1 MGNSMKELFP
11 GYFKEDNNKVRDIWS
26 NAIFVFDTNILLNL
40 YRYSEVAK
48 DEFLEVLE
56 NTKDRIWLPYQATQ
70 EYLNNRLT
78 VIGEQEKSYNETIR
92 SINGLEGK
100 FDNARQHPFVSQ
112 GALEKLKG
120 MFETLK
126 LELEKNRDIHTER
139 ITSDQI
145 KDKLADIFEGKIGR
159 PYTKDELDSIFIEG
173 EQRYSQS
180 IPPGYKDASKSNN
193 KENIQLECKKYGDFI
208 IWKQHIEHAI
218 DTKKN
223 VIFVT
228 DDEKED
234 WWEEFNGKT
243 IGPRPELS
251 KEFREKTSKL
261 FLMYNS
267 YSFARHANDY
277 LDGNVSET
285 TVEEIQQVR
294 EQDWLDASFEAALV
308 KYRNFYD
315 LVSYIK
321 ENFSVGDKIPS
332 ERMLAD
338 TVGWTRSVIREQLVR
353 LESFGYL
360 AIEHGKS
367 SVLKRD
373 IPDISVIVNTDKD

>member
-1 MGNSMKELFP
+1 MLANSSTSL
-11 GYFKEDNNKVRDIWS
+11 
-26 NAIFVFDTNILLNL
+26 
-40 YRYSEVAK
+40 
-48 DEFLEVLE
+48 
-56 NTKDRIWLPYQATQ
+56 
-70 EYLNNRLT
+70 
-78 VIGEQEKSYNETIR
+78 SYGSMQKLCVTTLMVGTR
-92 SINGLEGK
+92 KRPIN
-100 FDNARQHPFVSQ
+100 PFVSQ
-112 GALEKLKG
+112 ESLEKLKG
-120 MFETLK
+120 MFKTLK
-126 LELEKNRDIHTER
+126 SELEKNRDIHTER

-145 KDKLADIFEGKIGR
+145 KDKLADIFEAKIGR
-159 PYTKDELDSIFIEG
+159 PYTKDELDNIFIEG

-180 IPPGYKDASKSNN
+180 IPPGYKDASKS
-193 KENIQLECKKYGDFI
+193 KIKDNIQLECKKYGDFI
-208 IWKQHIEHAI
+208 IWKQLIEHAI
-218 DTKKN
+218 DTKKS

-243 IGPRPELS
+243 IGSRPELS

-267 YSFARHANDY
+267 YSFARHANKY
-277 LDGNVSET
+277 LDGNVSAT

-294 EQDWLDASFEAALV
+294 EQDWLDASFEAALF

-321 ENFSVGDKIPS
+321 ENFSVGYKIPS
-332 ERMLAD
+332 ERILAD

-353 LESFGYL
+353 LESFGYV

-373 IPDISVIVNTDKD
+373 IPDISVIVSTDKD